1 MIRLQGAAGLGLL
14 AAALGGLAVREASA
28 QAVDTDPVTVG
39 GCAGPRVQ
47 TVIQGDYRRGIPDRV
62 VGNTPPVYG
71 QPGGDRVGQ
80 LVAGTA
86 YTVVSERGG
95 YFLLRADRFS
105 RPFQPG
111 QTVGWVRTS
120 DVHSLMLRNCV

>member
-1 MIRLQGAAGLGLL
+1 MAA
-14 AAALGGLAVREASA
+14 REACA

-47 TVIQGDYRRGIPDRV
+47 IVIQGDYRRGMSDRF
-62 VGNTPPVYG
+62 VGDTPPIYG

-80 LVAGTA
+80 LATGTA

-95 YFLLRADRFS
+95 YFLLRADRFN

-120 DVHSLMLRNCV
+120 DVHSLVLRNCV